1 MNKQITSILLIAGTC
16 IGAGMF
22 ALPLTFAKIGI
33 IPTIVVIVSTWL
45 FIYYSSLVNLE
56 LNLHCKNDSHVKSL
70 SEEFSGKK
78 ARIFETINLKLISYS
93 ALTAYIYGC
102 SSILEKLIGSDV
114 SLSIIATGLTAF
126 TVILFLFDTHIIS
139 KINNIAFIISIAL
152 FFTIILRILTCIDFS
167 NIPLTGNISFH
178 AISTTLSVVFLSLS
192 YQIIFYAIR
201 DYCNNDINMIKK
213 AYLWGSIVPMIV
225 YTLWTCGALSIIYN
239 KNIGFYNSIDNN
251 TDVGDFIEELS
262 KHLQFAK
269 LQVLVYVISIFTIFT
284 SIIGVGLSL
293 KKNISN
299 ILNIENKKKC
309 NIMSTLITILPP
321 YIVSIIIPNA
331 FIMLLK
337 FASVFLMNISIFLPA
352 YLYFKANIKQPY
364 IKILN
369 KQLLIF
375 CVFIGI
381 VILSSPFF
389 FIL

>member
-1 MNKQITSILLIAGTC
+1 MIPFMNLQYYILQISKKKIKIDSI
-16 IGAGMF
+16 
-22 ALPLTFAKIGI
+22 
-33 IPTIVVIVSTWL
+33 
-45 FIYYSSLVNLE
+45 VNLE
-56 LNLHCKNDSHVKSL
+56 LNLHCKNDSHIKSL

-78 ARIFETINLKLISYS
+78 AKIFETINLKLISYS

-102 SSILEKLIGSDV
+102 SSILEKLIGSDG
-114 SLSIIATGLTAF
+114 SLSIIATGLTIF

-152 FFTIILRILTCIDFS
+152 FFTIILRILTCTDFS
-167 NIPLTGNISFH
+167 NIPLTCNISFH
-178 AISTTLSVVFLSLS
+178 AISTTLSVIFLSLS

-225 YTLWTCGALSIIYN
+225 YTLWTCGSLSIIYN
-239 KNIGFYNSIDNN
+239 KNIGFFNSIDNN
-251 TDVGDFIEELS
+251 TDVGGFIEELS
-262 KHLQFAK
+262 KHLQFSK
-269 LQVLVYVISIFTIFT
+269 LQVLVYVISVFTIFT
-284 SIIGVGLSL
+284 SIIGVGLGL

-337 FASVFLMNISIFLPA
+337 FASFFLINISIFLPA

-389 FIL
+389 SFCKLIF